1 MGKIVIGLAAVI
13 GAATPLAGAQ
23 AAIVSSEEANQ
34 ALRTSSIAELLQP
47 VPNAVAILAV
57 LDAERKSDAGARA
70 EEGVQL
76 AYDHHHHH
84 HHHHLYHHHHHHH
97 HHHYWH
103 HHHHHHHYWHH
114 HHHHHY
120 Y

>member
-13 GAATPLAGAQ
+13 GAATPIAAQ

-34 ALRTSSIAELLQP
+34 ALRASSVAELLQP
-47 VPNAVAILAV
+47 VPNSVAILAT
-57 LDAERKSDAGARA
+57 LDAERKSDAGARS
-70 EEGVQL
+70 EEGVQV
-76 AYDHHHHH
+76 AWHHHHH
-84 HHHHLYHHHHHHH
+84 HHHHWYHHHHH

>member
-84 HHHHLYHHHHHHH
+84 HHHHWYHHHHHHH

-103 HHHHHHHYWHH
+103 HHHHHHHY
-114 HHHHHY
+114 Y
-120 Y
+120 